1 MRKQCIVVGLG
12 WFGMNV
18 AKQLAEHDCEVLA
31 IDKEISLVEK
41 ASKFVTKAVCLD
53 VSNSDA
59 FESLPL
65 SDFDVGVVAM
75 AENIAMSV
83 ISCLTLKE
91 NNVTKIIAKVG
102 DKNHRTVL
110 EKIGVDEII
119 FPEEYLGKMVADEIL
134 EESYYVNCGNLSP
147 FKCRY

>member
-1 MRKQCIVVGLG
+1 MKKQCIVVGLG

-18 AKQLAEHDCEVLA
+18 AKKLAEEEVEVLA
-31 IDKEISLVEK
+31 IDKDISLVEK

-65 SDFDVGVVAM
+65 SEFDVGVVAM

-102 DKNHRTVL
+102 DKNHRKVL

-119 FPEEYLGKMVADEIL
+119 FPEEYLGLMVANNILKEEEKRDETL
-134 EESYYVNCGNLSP
+134 
-147 FKCRY
+147 

>member
-1 MRKQCIVVGLG
+1 MKKQCIVVGLG

-18 AKQLAEHDCEVLA
+18 AKRLSEEGFEVLA

-41 ASKFVTKAVCLD
+41 ASKFTTKAVCLD
-53 VSNSDA
+53 VGNSDA

-65 SDFDVGVVAM
+65 AEFDVGVVAM

-83 ISCLTLKE
+83 VSCLTLKE
-91 NNVTKIIAKVG
+91 NNVGKIIAKVG
-102 DKNHRTVL
+102 DKNHRKVL

-119 FPEEYLGKMVADEIL
+119 FPEEYLGKMVAKKIIEDYRRL
-134 EESYYVNCGNLSP
+134 
-147 FKCRY
+147 

>member
-1 MRKQCIVVGLG
+1 MKKQCIVIGLG

-18 AKQLAEHDCEVLA
+18 AKRLSEQGVEVLA

-53 VSNSDA
+53 VSNADA

-65 SDFDVGVVAM
+65 SEFNVGVVAM

-83 ISCLTLKE
+83 VSCLTLKE
-91 NNVTKIIAKVG
+91 NEVNHIIAKVG
-102 DKNHRTVL
+102 DKNHRKVL

-119 FPEEYLGKMVADEIL
+119 FPEEYLGTIVAKKII
-134 EESYYVNCGNLSP
+134 EE
-147 FKCRY
+147 FKK

>member
-1 MRKQCIVVGLG
+1 MKKQCIVIGLG

-18 AKQLAEHDCEVLA
+18 AKRLSEQSVEVLA

-53 VSNSDA
+53 VSNADA

-65 SDFDVGVVAM
+65 AEFNVGVVAM

-83 ISCLTLKE
+83 VSCLTLKE
-91 NNVTKIIAKVG
+91 NDVNHIIAKVG
-102 DKNHRTVL
+102 DKNHRKVL

-119 FPEEYLGKMVADEIL
+119 FPEEYLGTIVAKKII
-134 EESYYVNCGNLSP
+134 EE
-147 FKCRY
+147 FKK

>member
-1 MRKQCIVVGLG
+1 MKKQCIIVGLG

-18 AKQLAEHDCEVLA
+18 ARRLAEEEYEVLA

-65 SDFDVGVVAM
+65 SEFDVGVVAM
-75 AENIAMSV
+75 AENIAMNV

-91 NNVTKIIAKVG
+91 NNVGKVIAKVG
-102 DKNHRTVL
+102 DKHHRKVL

-119 FPEEYLGKMVADEIL
+119 FPEEYLGRMVAEDIIQGK
-134 EESYYVNCGNLSP
+134 GN
-147 FKCRY
+147 

>member
-1 MRKQCIVVGLG
+1 MKKQCIVVGLG

-18 AKQLAEHDCEVLA
+18 AKKLAEEEFEVMA
-31 IDKEISLVEK
+31 IDKEMALVEK

-65 SDFDVGVVAM
+65 SEFDVGVVAM

-102 DKNHRTVL
+102 DKNHRKVL

-119 FPEEYLGKMVADEIL
+119 FPEEYLGLIVANNIMKDEK
-134 EESYYVNCGNLSP
+134 EEKNQNETS
-147 FKCRY
+147 K

>member
-1 MRKQCIVVGLG
+1 MKKQCIVVGLG

-18 AKQLAEHDCEVLA
+18 AKALAEQEFEVLA
-31 IDKEISLVEK
+31 VDKEISLVEK

-65 SDFDVGVVAM
+65 SEFDVGIVAM

-83 ISCLTLKE
+83 VSCLTLKE
-91 NNVTKIIAKVG
+91 NGVTKIIAKVG
-102 DKNHRTVL
+102 DKNHRKVL

-119 FPEEYLGKMVADEIL
+119 FPEEYLGRMVANEIMDEAKMQ
-134 EESYYVNCGNLSP
+134 N
-147 FKCRY
+147 

>member
-18 AKQLAEHDCEVLA
+18 AKQLSEHDCEVLA

-65 SDFDVGVVAM
+65 SDFDVGIVAM

-83 ISCLTLKE
+83 ISCLT
-91 NNVTKIIAKVG
+91 
-102 DKNHRTVL
+102 
-110 EKIGVDEII
+110 
-119 FPEEYLGKMVADEIL
+119 
-134 EESYYVNCGNLSP
+134 
-147 FKCRY
+147 

>member
-1 MRKQCIVVGLG
+1 MKKQCIVVGLG

-18 AKQLAEHDCEVLA
+18 ARQLADDGFEILA

-41 ASKFVTKAVCLD
+41 AGKFATKAVCVD
-53 VSNSDA
+53 ISNSDA

-65 SDFDVGVVAM
+65 SDFDIGVVAM

-83 ISCLTLKE
+83 VACLTLKE
-91 NNVTKIIAKVG
+91 NNVNRIIAKVG
-102 DKNHRTVL
+102 DKNHRKVL

-119 FPEEYLGKMVADEIL
+119 FPEEYMGKLVAKGII
-134 EESYYVNCGNLSP
+134 EEV
-147 FKCRY
+147 KKKKA

>member
-1 MRKQCIVVGLG
+1 MKKQCIVVGLG

-18 AKQLAEHDCEVLA
+18 AKQLSDHDCEVLA

-65 SDFDVGVVAM
+65 SDFDIGVVAM

-102 DKNHRTVL
+102 DKNHRKVL

-119 FPEEYLGKMVADEIL
+119 FPEEYLGKMVADKIL
-134 EESYYVNCGNLSP
+134 EG
-147 FKCRY
+147 

>member
-1 MRKQCIVVGLG
+1 MKKQCIVVGLG

-18 AKQLAEHDCEVLA
+18 AKRLAEEEYEVLA

-53 VSNSDA
+53 VSNADA

-65 SDFDVGVVAM
+65 SEFDVGIVAM

-83 ISCLTLKE
+83 VSCLTLKE
-91 NNVTKIIAKVG
+91 NNVNKIIAKVG
-102 DKNHRTVL
+102 DKNHRKVL

-119 FPEEYLGKMVADEIL
+119 FPEEYLGLMVANNIIDED
-134 EESYYVNCGNLSP
+134 
-147 FKCRY
+147 KKHD

>member
-1 MRKQCIVVGLG
+1 MKKQCIVIGLG

-18 AKQLAEHDCEVLA
+18 AKRLSEQGVEVLA

-53 VSNSDA
+53 VSNADA

-65 SDFDVGVVAM
+65 AEFNVGVVAM

-83 ISCLTLKE
+83 VSCLTLKE
-91 NNVTKIIAKVG
+91 NDVNHIIAKVG
-102 DKNHRTVL
+102 DKNHRKVL

-119 FPEEYLGKMVADEIL
+119 FPEEYLGTIVAKKLI
-134 EESYYVNCGNLSP
+134 EE
-147 FKCRY
+147 FKT

>member
-1 MRKQCIVVGLG
+1 MKKQCIIIGLG

-18 AKQLAEHDCEVLA
+18 AKNLSDEGVEVLA
-31 IDKEISLVEK
+31 IDKNMALVEK

-65 SDFDVGVVAM
+65 SEFDIGIVAM

-83 ISCLTLKE
+83 VSCLTLKE

-102 DKNHRTVL
+102 DKNHRKVL

-119 FPEEYLGKMVADEIL
+119 FPEEYLGQIIAKKIISDE
-134 EESYYVNCGNLSP
+134 
-147 FKCRY
+147 KKQQ

>member
-18 AKQLAEHDCEVLA
+18 AKQLSEKDCEVLA

-53 VSNSDA
+53 VSDSDA

-102 DKNHRTVL
+102 DKNHRKVL
-110 EKIGVDEII
+110 KKIGVDEII
-119 FPEEYLGKMVADEIL
+119 FPEEYLGKMVADEIM
-134 EESYYVNCGNLSP
+134 ENE
-147 FKCRY
+147 

>member
-18 AKQLAEHDCEVLA
+18 AKQLSEHDCEVLA

-65 SDFDVGVVAM
+65 SDFDVGIVAM

-102 DKNHRTVL
+102 DKNHRKVL

-119 FPEEYLGKMVADEIL
+119 FPEEYLGKMVADRIL
-134 EESYYVNCGNLSP
+134 EE
-147 FKCRY
+147 

>member
-1 MRKQCIVVGLG
+1 MKKQCIVVGLG

-18 AKQLAEHDCEVLA
+18 AKKLAEAEFEVMA
-31 IDKEISLVEK
+31 IDKEMALVEK

-65 SDFDVGVVAM
+65 SEFDVGVVAM

-102 DKNHRTVL
+102 DKNHRKVL

-119 FPEEYLGKMVADEIL
+119 FPEEYLGLIVANQIMNDESQIQ
-134 EESYYVNCGNLSP
+134 EDTSN
-147 FKCRY
+147 

>member
-1 MRKQCIVVGLG
+1 M
-12 WFGMNV
+12 
-18 AKQLAEHDCEVLA
+18 A

-53 VSNSDA
+53 VSNADA

-65 SDFDVGVVAM
+65 SEFDVGIVAM

-83 ISCLTLKE
+83 VSCLTLKE
-91 NNVTKIIAKVG
+91 NNVNKIIAKVG
-102 DKNHRTVL
+102 DKNHRKVL

-119 FPEEYLGKMVADEIL
+119 FPEEYLGLMVANNIIDED
-134 EESYYVNCGNLSP
+134 
-147 FKCRY
+147 KKHD

>member
-1 MRKQCIVVGLG
+1 MKKQCIIIGLG

-18 AKQLAEHDCEVLA
+18 AQNLANEGVEVLA
-31 IDKEISLVEK
+31 IDKEMALVEK

-53 VSNSDA
+53 VSNADA

-65 SDFDVGVVAM
+65 SEFDIGIVAM

-83 ISCLTLKE
+83 VSCLTLKE
-91 NNVTKIIAKVG
+91 NNVNKIIAKVG
-102 DKNHRTVL
+102 DKNHRKVL

-119 FPEEYLGKMVADEIL
+119 FPEEYLGRIIAKKIISDAKKEQ
-134 EESYYVNCGNLSP
+134 
-147 FKCRY
+147 

>member
-1 MRKQCIVVGLG
+1 MGYG

-18 AKQLAEHDCEVLA
+18 AKNLAEGGVEVLA
-31 IDKEISLVEK
+31 IDKDINLVEK
-41 ASKFVTKAVCLD
+41 AGKFVTKAVCLD

-65 SDFDVGVVAM
+65 SEFDIGIVAM

-91 NNVTKIIAKVG
+91 NNVNRIIAKVG
-102 DKNHRTVL
+102 DKNHRKVL

-119 FPEEYLGKMVADEIL
+119 FPEEYLGKMVASKIIN
-134 EESYYVNCGNLSP
+134 ESKMKKEG
-147 FKCRY
+147 K

>member
-18 AKQLAEHDCEVLA
+18 AKQLSENNCEVLA

-65 SDFDVGVVAM
+65 SDFDVGIVAM

-102 DKNHRTVL
+102 DKNHRKVL

-119 FPEEYLGKMVADEIL
+119 FPEEYLGKMVADRIL
-134 EESYYVNCGNLSP
+134 EE
-147 FKCRY
+147 

>member
-1 MRKQCIVVGLG
+1 MKKQCIIIGLG

-18 AKQLAEHDCEVLA
+18 AKNLAEKGIEILA

-65 SDFDVGVVAM
+65 SDFDIGVVAM
-75 AENIAMSV
+75 AENISVSV

-91 NNVTKIIAKVG
+91 NGVNKIIAKVG
-102 DKNHRTVL
+102 DKNHRKVL

-119 FPEEYLGKMVADEIL
+119 FPEEYLGKIVANKI
-134 EESYYVNCGNLSP
+134 CGEAKENN
-147 FKCRY
+147 

>member
-1 MRKQCIVVGLG
+1 MKKQCIVVGLG

-18 AKQLAEHDCEVLA
+18 AKQLSEKGCEVLA
-31 IDKEISLVEK
+31 IDKELSLVEK

-65 SDFDVGVVAM
+65 SDFDVGIVAM

-102 DKNHRTVL
+102 DKNHRKVL

-119 FPEEYLGKMVADEIL
+119 FPEEYLGKMVADEIM
-134 EESYYVNCGNLSP
+134 ENE
-147 FKCRY
+147 

>member
-1 MRKQCIVVGLG
+1 MKKQCIVVGLG

-18 AKQLAEHDCEVLA
+18 ARELSEHDCEVLA
-31 IDKEISLVEK
+31 IDKDISLVEK

-65 SDFDVGVVAM
+65 SDFDVGIVAM
-75 AENIAMSV
+75 AENIAVSV

-102 DKNHRTVL
+102 DKNHRKVL

-119 FPEEYLGKMVADEIL
+119 FPEEYLGKMVADKIL
-134 EESYYVNCGNLSP
+134 EE
-147 FKCRY
+147 

>member
-18 AKQLAEHDCEVLA
+18 AKQLSENDCEVLA

-65 SDFDVGVVAM
+65 ADFDVGVVAM

-102 DKNHRTVL
+102 DKNHRKVL

-119 FPEEYLGKMVADEIL
+119 FPEEYLAKMVADKII
-134 EESYYVNCGNLSP
+134 EE
-147 FKCRY
+147 

>member
-1 MRKQCIVVGLG
+1 MKKQCIVIGLG

-18 AKQLAEHDCEVLA
+18 AKRLSEQGVEVLA

-53 VSNSDA
+53 VSNADA

-65 SDFDVGVVAM
+65 AEFNVGVVAM

-83 ISCLTLKE
+83 VSCLTLKE
-91 NNVTKIIAKVG
+91 YDVNHIIAKVG
-102 DKNHRTVL
+102 DKNHRKVL

-119 FPEEYLGKMVADEIL
+119 FPEEYLGKIVAKKIMDD
-134 EESYYVNCGNLSP
+134 
-147 FKCRY
+147 FKK

>member
-1 MRKQCIVVGLG
+1 MNKQCIIVGLG

-18 AKQLAEHDCEVLA
+18 AQNLSEEGFEVLA
-31 IDKEISLVEK
+31 IDKDISIVEK

-75 AENIAMSV
+75 GENIAMSV

-91 NNVTKIIAKVG
+91 NGVDKVIAKVG
-102 DKNHRTVL
+102 NKSHRKVL

-119 FPEEYLGKMVADEIL
+119 FPEEYLGKIVSQKIIY
-134 EESYYVNCGNLSP
+134 ESKNKEQKKLN
-147 FKCRY
+147 

>member
-1 MRKQCIVVGLG
+1 MKKQCIIIGLG

-18 AKQLAEHDCEVLA
+18 AKNLSEKGFEVLA

-59 FESLPL
+59 FESLPI
-65 SDFDVGVVAM
+65 SDFDIGVVAM
-75 AENIAMSV
+75 AENISVSV

-91 NNVTKIIAKVG
+91 NNVKKVIAKVG
-102 DKNHRTVL
+102 DKNHRKVL

-119 FPEEYLGKMVADEIL
+119 FPEEYLGRIIAKKIY
-134 EESYYVNCGNLSP
+134 EEVKNN
-147 FKCRY
+147 

>member
-1 MRKQCIVVGLG
+1 MEEFKNMKKQCIVIGLG

-18 AKQLAEHDCEVLA
+18 AKNLAEQDIEVLA

-53 VSNSDA
+53 VGNADA

-65 SDFDVGVVAM
+65 SDFDIGVVAM

-83 ISCLTLKE
+83 VSCLTLKE
-91 NNVTKIIAKVG
+91 NNVNKIIAKVG
-102 DKNHRTVL
+102 DKNHRKVL

-119 FPEEYLGKMVADEIL
+119 FPEEYLGQIIAKQIMDECKK
-134 EESYYVNCGNLSP
+134 SG
-147 FKCRY
+147 

>member
-1 MRKQCIVVGLG
+1 MKKQCIVVGLG

-18 AKQLAEHDCEVLA
+18 AKRLSEEEIEVLA
-31 IDKEISLVEK
+31 IDKDIALVEK

-53 VSNSDA
+53 VSNAEA

-65 SDFDVGVVAM
+65 AEFDVGIVAM

-83 ISCLTLKE
+83 VSCLTLKE
-91 NNVTKIIAKVG
+91 NNVSKIIAKVG
-102 DKNHRTVL
+102 DKNHRKVL

-119 FPEEYLGKMVADEIL
+119 FPEEYLGLMIADKIIHE
-134 EESYYVNCGNLSP
+134 
-147 FKCRY
+147 FKSQ

>member
-18 AKQLAEHDCEVLA
+18 AKQLSEHDCEVLA

-102 DKNHRTVL
+102 DKNHRKVL

-119 FPEEYLGKMVADEIL
+119 FPEEYLGKMVADRIL
-134 EESYYVNCGNLSP
+134 EE
-147 FKCRY
+147 

>member
-1 MRKQCIVVGLG
+1 MKKQCIVVGLG
-12 WFGMNV
+12 WFGMKV
-18 AKQLAEHDCEVLA
+18 AMELAEKDFEVLVV
-31 IDKEISLVEK
+31 DKDMALVEK

-65 SDFDVGVVAM
+65 SDFDVGIVAM

-83 ISCLTLKE
+83 VSCLTLKE
-91 NNVTKIIAKVG
+91 NNVGKIIAKVG
-102 DKNHRTVL
+102 DKNHRKVL

-119 FPEEYLGKMVADEIL
+119 FPEEYLGKTVANKMI
-134 EESYYVNCGNLSP
+134 EEAKNME
-147 FKCRY
+147 

>member
-1 MRKQCIVVGLG
+1 MKKQCIVVGLG

-18 AKQLAEHDCEVLA
+18 AKRLSEEDCEVLA

-75 AENIAMSV
+75 AENISMSV

-102 DKNHRTVL
+102 DKNHRKVL

-119 FPEEYLGKMVADEIL
+119 FPEEYLGRMVADKIMED
-134 EESYYVNCGNLSP
+134 
-147 FKCRY
+147 

>member
-1 MRKQCIVVGLG
+1 MKKQCIVIGLG

-18 AKQLAEHDCEVLA
+18 AKRLSEQSVEVLA

-53 VSNSDA
+53 VSNADA

-65 SDFDVGVVAM
+65 AEFNVGVVAM

-83 ISCLTLKE
+83 VSCLTLKE
-91 NNVTKIIAKVG
+91 NDVNHIIAKVG
-102 DKNHRTVL
+102 DKNHRKVL

-119 FPEEYLGKMVADEIL
+119 FPEEYLGTIVAKKIIDE
-134 EESYYVNCGNLSP
+134 
-147 FKCRY
+147 FKK